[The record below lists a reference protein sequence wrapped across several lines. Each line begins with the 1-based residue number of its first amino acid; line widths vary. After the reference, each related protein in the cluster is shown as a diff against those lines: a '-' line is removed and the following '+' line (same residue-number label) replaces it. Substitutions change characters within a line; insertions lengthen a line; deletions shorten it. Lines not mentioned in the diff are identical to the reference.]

1 MIMKKLF
8 LILLSMGLIY
18 GASAQKIIARGTYYA
33 RPRVSVAVGAYAPFY
48 PYYGFGYSPFAY
60 GYGFG
65 YGYPSYG
72 YHQPYRPSKLDLK
85 IEDIKKDY
93 QDKIWSV
100 KKDESL
106 SGKEKRKEVRNLKQ
120 ERDQAVLDARKNYYH
135 APKSNG

>member
-1 MIMKKLF
+1 MKKLF
-8 LILLSMGLIY
+8 LILLSMALIY
-18 GASAQKIIARGTYYA
+18 GASAQKIIAGGHYYT
-33 RPRVSVAVGAYAPFY
+33 RPRVSVSVGTYAPFY

-65 YGYPSYG
+65 YGYPYYG
-72 YHQPYRPSKLDLK
+72 YHQPYRPSKLDLQV
-85 IEDIKKDY
+85 EDIKKDY

-100 KKDESL
+100 KNDKSL

-120 ERDQAVLDARKNYYH
+120 ERDQAVLDARKNYYR